1 MSKTIE
7 SIKISPQLA
16 AKLAIKDG
24 TLIQARF
31 EKGKL
36 FILNRH
42 ERKNNIM
49 KYAGIWESE
58 EVDTAFKEIRRDW
71 KKWRKDLPV

>member
-1 MSKTIE
+1 MPKTIE

-16 AKLAIKDG
+16 AKLAIKEG

-36 FILNRH
+36 LILNRH
-42 ERKNNIM
+42 DKKNNIM
-49 KYAGIWESE
+49 KYAGIWETE
-58 EVDTAFKEIRRDW
+58 DVDTAFKEIRRGW
-71 KKWRKDLPV
+71 KKWRKDLRV